1 MYNLFRPLFLGLAVW
16 LPQLSLAGQDVSWL
30 RTKNDCTEFISVT
43 AYRICDLVMR
53 SRMMLDHEH
62 PRLIRSKNGR
72 VEGRQIAIVA
82 WSADDTP
89 HTIWLTTPLRPKKG
103 EEFKVTT
110 VTPGYTIERI
120 RGTGPYKIQFRVWK
134 SDVELKVFG
143 GKHVWIPQ
151 GYDGEMTFEKLSRVA
166 EERQYLPFQ
175 DHLFHD
181 ELVLHGKYYLETLI
195 DEARRELV
203 NVPSK
208 AFSGFGLKDAYPR
221 EMILNLIVSEH
232 TDPFK
237 LFDEKVI
244 VGLSREKYLLGT
256 LIEIALHG
264 QNAFAELCSTAPAC
278 GWTQFTNKAIPAKKW
293 PGTYTYTYNQC
304 RDLGNKPVILANFK
318 EGTRDAKNAVK
329 AAICYLDLENAAL
342 PMEAREEFRT
352 DPKQGS
358 VYMLAAYNAG
368 GGWSRQLFKSVQ
380 TLRVKLAGEPPP
392 LHYESLPRLLFERG
406 KFYNLETH
414 WYIRKYLW
422 TWHILYPHRE
432 IKILDEVGK

>member
-1 MYNLFRPLFLGLAVW
+1 MYNLFRPLFLGLALC
-16 LPQLSLAGQDVSWL
+16 LPQLSSAGQDVSWL
-30 RTKNDCTEFISVT
+30 RTKNDCAEFISVT

-53 SRMMLDHEH
+53 SRAILEHEH
-62 PRLIRSKNGR
+62 PKLIRSKNGG
-72 VEGRQIAIVA
+72 VEGRQIVIVA
-82 WSADDTP
+82 WSKDNAP
-89 HTIWLTTPLRPKKG
+89 HTIWLTTPLRPKKR
-103 EEFKVTT
+103 EEFRVTT
-110 VTPGYTIERI
+110 VTSGYTVERV

-134 SDVELKVFG
+134 DHEELMVFG

-151 GYDGEMTFEKLSRVA
+151 DYDGEMAFDKLSKVA

-195 DEARRELV
+195 DVALEELG
-203 NVPSK
+203 NVSSK
-208 AFSGFGLKDAYPR
+208 AFPSFGLKDAYPR

-264 QNAFAELCSTAPAC
+264 EKAFAELCSTAPAC

-293 PGTYTYTYNQC
+293 PGTYTYTYNEC
-304 RDLGNKPVILANFK
+304 RDLSKKPVLIAHFK
-318 EGTRDAKNAVK
+318 QGTRDAKNAVK

-342 PMEAREEFRT
+342 PKEAREEFRT
-352 DPKQGS
+352 DPKRGS
-358 VYMLAAYNAG
+358 VYMLAAYNGG
-368 GGWSRQLFKSVQ
+368 GGWSKQLFKGVQ
-380 TLRVKLAGEPPP
+380 TLRKKLTGEPSP
-392 LHYESLPRLLFERG
+392 LHHESLPRSLFERG

-414 WYIRKYLW
+414 WYIQKYLW
-422 TWHILYPHRE
+422 VWHILYPHRT
-432 IKILDEVGK
+432 ITILDESGR